1 MRISDW
7 SSDVCT
13 SDLLIPSLPMA
24 RARRRIAAGAAV
36 QRVAAAGVA
45 DAGAGA
51 GDPAAG
57 PAQSGDVRD
66 GARAQGER
74 KSVVEGKRVSVR
86 VDPGGR
92 RNLKKKQQVKHVS
105 LKSYGAISYD

>member
-36 QRVAAAGVA
+36 QRAAAAGVA

-66 GARAQGER
+66 GARAQGGEGAEQGREEREEEAGEIGAAAGDR
-74 KSVVEGKRVSVR
+74 KSTRLNSS
-86 VDPGGR
+86 
-92 RNLKKKQQVKHVS
+92 H
-105 LKSYGAISYD
+105 